1 MPMSPTYVIAEAGVN
16 HNGSLDLGRD
26 LIDAAAE
33 AGADAVKFQTFRADA
48 LTTKAAPKAAY
59 QREATDATESQYSM
73 LKALELSESDHEA
86 LVEHCQKRG
95 IQFLS
100 TPFDTESLS
109 FLVDRF
115 DMPRVKVPSGEI
127 TNGPLVLAAA
137 RTGRPVILST
147 GMSTLGEVEQALGVL
162 AFGYTAERSV
172 PPRLDAFAEAYASE
186 DGQQALRSRVTVLH
200 CTTAYPTPLAEVNL
214 RAMDTI
220 RAAFGVAAGYSDH
233 TVGIAVPIAAVARGA
248 TLIEKHFTTDRS
260 LPGPDH
266 RASLEP
272 GELAQMVRS
281 IRDVEAALGSAI
293 KAPTATELDNRS
305 VGRKSLTAAVPI
317 SQGDVLTASNVTA
330 QRPGTGVSPM
340 HYWDRLGETAGH
352 RYETGQLL

>member
-1 MPMSPTYVIAEAGVN
+1 MDATYIIAEAGVN

-26 LIDAAAE
+26 LIDAAAD

-48 LTTKAAPKAAY
+48 LVTQAAPKAAY
-59 QREATDATESQYSM
+59 QREATDAAESQHAM

-86 LVEHCQKRG
+86 LVAHCHERD

-100 TPFDTESLS
+100 TPFDTESLAL
-109 FLVDRF
+109 LVDRF
-115 DMPRVKVPSGEI
+115 SIPRVKVPSGEI
-127 TNGPLVLAAA
+127 TNAPLVLAAA
-137 RTGRPVILST
+137 RTQRPVILST
-147 GMSTLGEVEQALGVL
+147 GMSTLGEIEQALGVL
-162 AFGYTAERSV
+162 AFGYTADRGAS
-172 PPRLDAFAEAYASE
+172 PGLGAFARAYASHE
-186 DGQQALRSRVTVLH
+186 GQAALRTHVTVLH

-220 RAAFGVAAGYSDH
+220 RAAFGLAVGYSDH

-248 TLIEKHFTTDRS
+248 TLIEKHFTTDRT

-272 GELAQMVRS
+272 GELAAMVRS
-281 IRDVEAALGSAI
+281 VRDVEAALGRAT
-293 KAPTATELDNRS
+293 KAPTATELENRS
-305 VGRKSLTAAVPI
+305 VSRKSLTAAAPI
-317 SQGDVLTASNVTA
+317 AAGERFTAQNVTA

-340 HYWDRLGETAGH
+340 HYWERLGKAAERHYGSGEA
-352 RYETGQLL
+352 L